1 VVGARIGYDRTE
13 GGQVTAPGAE
23 DELAA
28 AFPHGDDH
36 VLRAAYDRYGALV
49 YRIAL
54 ASLPTPADAEEVTQ
68 ATFVSAWQGRHT
80 FNPSV
85 GSLAGWLVGIVRRR
99 AIDRLRTMHRERLS
113 VQAME
118 QAAGE
123 EVDVGPERV
132 VDRIVIADELGR
144 LPDNQRRVLE
154 LAFFDDLTHSQIAA
168 LTGMP
173 IGTVKSNLRRGLIQL
188 RRRWEVDGAFAR

>member
-1 VVGARIGYDRTE
+1 MTDPDADG
-13 GGQVTAPGAE
+13 
-23 DELAA
+23 ELAA
-28 AFPHGDDH
+28 AFRHGGEH

-80 FNPSV
+80 FNPAA
-85 GSLAGWLVGIVRRR
+85 GSLAGWLVGIVRHR
-99 AIDRLRTMHRERLS
+99 AIDRLRIMQRERLS
-113 VQAME
+113 VQALE
-118 QAAGE
+118 RDTTDAVEAAGP
-123 EVDVGPERV
+123 DRV
-132 VDRIVIADELGR
+132 VDRMVIADELGR
-144 LPDNQRRVLE
+144 LPENQRRVLQ